1 MTIPTLPPNLSLG
14 PALDWTWDLG
24 RDPRT
29 LTLCLLALAFSGF
42 FSTLRESLRRS
53 LPARVLAHPK
63 AQVRGARLASLLEQA
78 DSLATSAAI
87 LKLTCDVLFVGLL
100 LTWIANGSALAWT
113 TEGWALMFSA
123 PALLLFTITLPG
135 LVARASGDRMLVS
148 FLPMF
153 ARAQMPVRFLVT
165 LHDAAS
171 RAIQRSLHLPA
182 ETPDE
187 RLLVE
192 GLRGLAEGAMD
203 KGELEEDELELVMNV
218 MEFGDVDVAEVM
230 TPRTE
235 IHGLAC
241 GATLEEAADLF
252 TRAGHSRVPVFEEK
266 IDNIIGTLRALDV
279 IEALSASPRPNL
291 AALIRPPL
299 LVPETK
305 LVSTLLEEFR
315 DGRHKM
321 AIVLDEYGGTAGV
334 VTLMDVIEEIVG
346 DIQNEHEDSGPAI
359 RELEDGCFEIQAT
372 LHVSEVNETLGLTLA
387 EESDFE
393 TLAGFVLARLGHFPR
408 EGEEFEHENVRYRVA
423 EATDR
428 RVLLVHVT
436 PLQGTPAN

>member
-1 MTIPTLPPNLSLG
+1 MPAPPPTLALP
-14 PALDWTWDLG
+14 PALPWDWSLADNPGT
-24 RDPRT
+24 
-29 LTLCLLALAFSGF
+29 LALGLGALILSGF
-42 FSTLRESLRRS
+42 FSTLRDALRRS
-53 LPARVLAHPK
+53 LPARVLAQPR
-63 AQVRGARLASLLEQA
+63 AQSRSASLSSLLEQA
-78 DSLATSAAI
+78 DALATSAAI
-87 LKLTCDVLFVGLL
+87 LKLTCDVLFVSLL
-100 LTWIANGSALAWT
+100 LAWMAHGSALTWPILGWT
-113 TEGWALMFSA
+113 LTMAA
-123 PALLLFTITLPG
+123 PTLLLFTITLPNS
-135 LVARASGDRMLVS
+135 VARAFGDRLLVS
-148 FLPMF
+148 ILPTF
-153 ARAQMPVRFLVT
+153 ARVQIPVRILVA
-165 LHDAAS
+165 LHDATR
-171 RAIQRSLHLPA
+171 RAIQRSLHLPE
-182 ETPDE
+182 ETPEE

-192 GLRGLAEGAMD
+192 GLRGLAETALD

-218 MEFGDVDVAEVM
+218 MEFGDVDAAEVM

-235 IHGLAC
+235 IHGLASD
-241 GATLEEAADLF
+241 ATLEQAAALF
-252 TRAGHSRVPVFEEK
+252 TEAGHSRVPVFEEK

-279 IEALSASPRPNL
+279 IEALSAEPTPEL
-291 AALIRPPL
+291 ADLIRPPL

-346 DIQNEHEDSGPAI
+346 DIQNEDEDSGPAI
-359 RELEDGCFEIQAT
+359 RELEDGRFEIQAT
-372 LHVSEVNETLGLTLA
+372 LHVSEVNEALGLNLA

-393 TLAGFVLARLGHFPR
+393 TLAGFVLAKLGHFPG

-436 PLQGTPAN
+436 PLQGTRAS